1 MHWTIG
7 RKLSAGFAGIILTLA
22 ALGALAVIT
31 MRSSAK
37 AMTGIARE
45 YLPEMKLASA
55 FESEILNARIFFIYH
70 VTIQKPGALS
80 AGWEHFEKARA
91 LMPNLTAQAAGSPEL
106 EKLRQPTADLAADFA
121 TYERSLREIL
131 ETVKSHRNK
140 GPAFDAMIK
149 EWARLGGK
157 MVNAAAEL
165 RGSAAESAGAS
176 ANDHRDQLERGVLQ
190 NIIGC
195 LLAGFG
201 GILGSWLLTRSIG
214 RTLSQSAGSLDRTA
228 QQLAASSEELSAAS
242 NSQAQSSSE
251 QAATIEETSASFEEV
266 GSMARRCSDSA
277 QSMASTVA
285 QSQKASARGTE
296 ELERMMAAMNQVSAA
311 NRKMSKII
319 KVIDEIAFQTNI
331 LALNAA
337 VEAARAGEA
346 GMGFAVVAGEVRNLA
361 LRAASAAK
369 DTSDL
374 IGESVEKTGAGL
386 GYVESVAET
395 MRSIAADADRAK
407 ALADELSSASAQQT
421 LGIEQIG
428 KALSQLEGL
437 TQHVAAG
444 AEQTA
449 SAATELASQASS
461 MNAVACDL
469 VAMVGAERR

>member
-1 MHWTIG
+1 M
-7 RKLSAGFAGIILTLA
+7 LA
-22 ALGALAVIT
+22 ALGALTVMK
-31 MRSSAK
+31 MRTSVK

-91 LMPNLTAQAAGSPEL
+91 LMPRLAAQAAGSPEL
-106 EKLRQPTADLAADFA
+106 EQLRQPTADLASDFVI
-121 TYERSLREIL
+121 YERSLREIL
-131 ETVKSHRNK
+131 ETVKNHRNQ
-140 GPAFDAMIK
+140 GPAFDALIK

-157 MVNAAAEL
+157 MVNTAAEL

-176 ANDHRDQLERGVLQ
+176 AKDHRDQLDRGVLQ
-190 NIIGC
+190 NVVGC

-214 RTLSQSAGSLDRTA
+214 RALSQSAGTLDETA
-228 QQLAASSEELSAAS
+228 RQLAASSEQLAAAS
-242 NSQAQSSSE
+242 NSQAQSSSD
-251 QAATIEETSASFEEV
+251 QAATIEETSASFEEI
-266 GSMARRCSDSA
+266 GSMARTCTASA
-277 QSMASTVA
+277 LSMASTVG
-285 QSQKASARGTE
+285 QSQKASARGAE
-296 ELERMMAAMNQVSAA
+296 ELERMVDAMNQVSAA
-311 NRKMSKII
+311 NQKMSKII

-346 GMGFAVVAGEVRNLA
+346 GLGFAVVADEVRSLA
-361 LRAASAAK
+361 QRAASAAK

-374 IGESVEKTGAGL
+374 IGESVDKTGAGL
-386 GYVESVAET
+386 GHVESVAET
-395 MRSIAADADRAK
+395 MRGIAADAVRAK
-407 ALADELSSASAQQT
+407 LLADELSSASARQT
-421 LGIEQIG
+421 LEIEQIG
-428 KALSQLEGL
+428 RALSQLEGL

-449 SAATELASQASS
+449 SAATELASQATS

-469 VAMVGAERR
+469 VAMVG